1 MRNASRSATPWG
13 WALTGALAGA
23 LAALLAWAPAVWLQS
38 AVRDAS
44 EGRVRLSGSTGTVWD
59 GSAQIALTGG
69 AGSQDAAL
77 LPGRV
82 QWRVRASWSGL
93 HIALQAPCCTADAL
107 QLRISAGWRSWQVHI
122 DAHQSTWP
130 AAVLAGLGT
139 PWNTVQP
146 EGALVISTAG
156 FSVQSAL
163 ARWTLTGDVQL
174 EARDLSA
181 GLSTLRPLGS
191 YLLVLTGG
199 AQPRLAL
206 STLRGS
212 LQLSGQ
218 GAWTGPHL
226 RFDGEARAQSPH
238 EPELSNLLNIMG
250 RRDGA
255 RSVIS
260 LG

>member
-1 MRNASRSATPWG
+1 MRNAVRSAAPWA

-23 LAALLAWAPAVWLQS
+23 VVTLVLCAPAVWLQA
-38 AVRDAS
+38 AVNDVS

-59 GSAQIALTGG
+59 GSAQLALTGG
-69 AGSQDAAL
+69 AGSQDAAQ

-93 HIALQAPCCTADAL
+93 HIALEAPCCTADAL
-107 QLRISAGWRSWQVHI
+107 QLRATAGWGSWQVHVGS
-122 DAHQSTWP
+122 HQSTWP

-163 ARWTLTGDVQL
+163 ARWTLTGDAQL

-191 YLLVLTGG
+191 YRLVLKGG

-206 STLRGS
+206 STLRGA

-218 GAWTGPHL
+218 GAWTGARLH
-226 RFDGEARAQSPH
+226 FEGEARAQTPH
-238 EPELSNLLNIMG
+238 EPELANLLNIMG